1 MSIAMY
7 QYVRQAVIARG
18 LVDKDLLQG
27 WADGSLDDKLASRLL
42 FCALNAEKRALVG
55 ECSLLFGGGGDGWGM
70 NRVIVIANGGHD
82 SLVSQ
87 LIPLGIVFEFPQ
99 ASIHD

>member
-27 WADGSLDDKLASRLL
+27 WADGSADDKLVSRLVV
-42 FCALNAEKRALVG
+42 A
-55 ECSLLFGGGGDGWGM
+55 
-70 NRVIVIANGGHD
+70 HT
-82 SLVSQ
+82 
-87 LIPLGIVFEFPQ
+87 
-99 ASIHD
+99 

>member
-18 LVDKDLLQG
+18 LVDKDLFQG

-42 FCALNAEKRALVG
+42 ICALNEEKRALAVCCSGVVG
-55 ECSLLFGGGGDGWGM
+55 TVWG
-70 NRVIVIANGGHD
+70 
-82 SLVSQ
+82 
-87 LIPLGIVFEFPQ
+87 
-99 ASIHD
+99 